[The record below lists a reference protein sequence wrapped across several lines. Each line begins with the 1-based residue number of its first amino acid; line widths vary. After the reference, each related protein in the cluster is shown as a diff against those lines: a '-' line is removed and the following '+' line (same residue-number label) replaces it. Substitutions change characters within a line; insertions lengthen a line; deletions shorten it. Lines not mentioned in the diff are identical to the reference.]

1 MVKGN
6 FWVTPVVLAAFAT
19 MVLTGCDSP
28 TGNGNDNDND
38 NDIPG
43 ADQPRGKVQFQHPD
57 G

>member
-1 MVKGN
+1 MIKRK

-28 TGNGNDNDND
+28 TGND

-43 ADQPRGKVQFQHPD
+43 ADRPRGKVQFQHPN